1 MLKIAKPPRRS
12 KMEEKSVK
20 SKSNCQ
26 TQTES
31 STVNSQPMRGEYSDH
46 VIPQPISVENSVEP
60 GMTD

>member
-1 MLKIAKPPRRS
+1 
-12 KMEEKSVK
+12 MEEKSVK

-46 VIPQPISVENSVEP
+46 AIPQPISVENSTEP